1 MSKNK
6 VSSEKLRFIA
16 YCGLYCPKCYKMKI
30 AASAKQLLMELAS
43 AQDKGAKFLQESPEI
58 KPALDKLVALEC
70 KKFCREGGGRSATC
84 LIKACCDGHSVIG
97 CWECPD
103 LDSCKKLNPQFLANN
118 KKLRELNIDDYVKQ
132 YK

>member
-1 MSKNK
+1 MRKNK
-6 VSSEKLRFIA
+6 VSSEKLRCIA

-30 AASAKQLLMELAS
+30 AASAKQLLDELKS

-58 KPALDKLVALEC
+58 EPILEKLIALEC
-70 KKFCREGGGRSATC
+70 KKFCRESGGKSVIC
-84 LIKACCDGHSVIG
+84 PIKACCVEHKING

-103 LDSCKKLNPQFLANN
+103 FDSCKKLKPQFLANN
-118 KKLRELNIDDYVKQ
+118 RKLKKLSIEDYVKQ